1 MENQNEQL
9 EKLKKRLKQIEPIL
23 SKTFNTDK
31 ELNAYLE
38 KNKNLYEEGK
48 NLYEQIKRIEYELM
62 SPQEKEEYDEYL
74 RKLKLKSEGKPLI

>member
-1 MENQNEQL
+1 MNSKEEL
-9 EKLKKRLKQIEPIL
+9 EKLKKRLREIEPIL

-48 NLYEQIKRIEYELM
+48 NLYEQIKQLEYGLM
-62 SPQEKEEYDEYL
+62 SSQEKEEHDEYL